1 MYLFTSQISQWYLND
16 NFFFFCEI
24 AMHTWLK
31 RFLALQ
37 TGFEMAK
44 GDFDILIIG
53 TALPQIFIWG
63 VDDTHI

>member
-1 MYLFTSQISQWYLND
+1 MTI
-16 NFFFFCEI
+16 FFFFCEI
-24 AMHTWLK
+24 AMHIWLK